1 MIDNIAYFMLLI
13 AVLVMVIAYRK
24 QARELD
30 KTKRELRQA
39 KDEIEVTQIHL
50 NRVYSDLNDAL
61 GQE

>member
-24 QARELD
+24 KARELD

-39 KDEIEVTQIHL
+39 RAEIEVTQIHL
-50 NRVYSDLNDAL
+50 NRVYADLNDAL
-61 GQE
+61 GEE

>member
-30 KTKRELRQA
+30 KTKRELS
-39 KDEIEVTQIHL
+39 EVKHQKAAYESRIIAMNKRFSRL
-50 NRVYSDLNDAL
+50 FR
-61 GQE
+61 E